1 MPSGPR
7 PSGCRS
13 VAAETEPAAPWR
25 ECPAAASLLSQ
36 PAMATGGGG
45 TGGEIINYMLLITV

>member
-13 VAAETEPAAPWR
+13 AAAETEPAAPWR

-36 PAMATGGGG
+36 PATGGGG
-45 TGGEIINYMLLITV
+45 GMDRKSLITLSCITI